1 MKNGKGE
8 FPMRHLSVRQQLS
21 PFSFNLTSSSF
32 PPYSLTLIKL
42 RKSHLG
48 HSSKLD
54 CTRFG
59 VGSPFSISPC
69 PTPPPPT
76 VTPVFPTTSA
86 VAEIAEFYCQRFLS
100 VCGKTL
106 ANVAP
111 LRSQRTCC
119 TTPLTAAL
127 RTSTS
132 RITTVHPMAV
142 RRPPLVA

>member
-1 MKNGKGE
+1 MKKGKGE
-8 FPMRHLSVRQQLS
+8 FFLWHLSVRQQLS

-32 PPYSLTLIKL
+32 PP
-42 RKSHLG
+42 SHLG

-76 VTPVFPTTSA
+76 VTLVSPTTSV
-86 VAEIAEFYCQRFLS
+86 VAEIAEFCCQRFPS
-100 VCGKTL
+100 VCGRTL
-106 ANVAP
+106 VNAAP
-111 LRSQRTCC
+111 LRSQRICC
-119 TTPLTAAL
+119 ITPLTAAL

-132 RITTVHPMAV
+132 RTTTVRPMAV